1 MLFYAF
7 RASNPLQNQAFF
19 APEMKG
25 EYDWSTRC
33 GIGGTEEENKT
44 NDETKEVCI
53 IDKETMTRLRD
64 KLRPRLIDYLDREQI
79 PYDARTL
86 IRCPHCGEQATAYD
100 DGTWYCNGFTGC
112 QRRGDVVD
120 YAMTVQGKGETD
132 VIRYLCRMFGL
143 KITELEFVTSD
154 EVMDM
159 EFTEPVFVVDGLIP
173 RGLSLFC
180 GQSKI
185 GKSWL
190 ALWLAHHVSTGQA
203 VWGFPVRQC
212 EVMYLCL
219 EDTLDRLQR
228 RLVEVTGGESG
239 RIYLA
244 TQAEIMGSGLEE
256 QLVNSLTGH
265 PDVGL
270 VIIDTLQKIR
280 ELKSEQCSYAGD
292 YNAMSRLKTIADR
305 FGVAVLAVH
314 HTRKANSV
322 DPFQRVS
329 GTTGLMGSA
338 DSTFVLLKDE
348 RAGSELKLFG
358 TGRDVRDLELGLQ
371 FRHNPVDWVLTES
384 SVGQFRPSRDRELKA
399 IAAFVAGAHSWEGTA
414 TALTERLAAADPA
427 LLLAPNAVTR
437 ILNAAGGLT
446 EKQYGFTCCP
456 RRDGNT
462 KLLQLSVA
470 GRPVS

>member
-1 MLFYAF
+1 
-7 RASNPLQNQAFF
+7 
-19 APEMKG
+19 MKG

-33 GIGGTEEENKT
+33 ETGGRKEENKT
-44 NDETKEVCI
+44 NDAKKEVCF

-86 IRCPHCGEQATAYD
+86 IRCPHCGEQATAYE

-120 YAMTVQGKGETD
+120 YAMTVQSKGEAD

-159 EFTEPVFVVDGLIP
+159 EFSEPVFVVDQLIP

-190 ALWLAHHVSTGQA
+190 ALWLAHRISTGQT

-256 QLVNSLTGH
+256 QLTGFLTGH
-265 PDVGL
+265 PEVGL

-292 YNAMSRLKTIADR
+292 YNAMTRLKTIADR
-305 FGVAVLAVH
+305 FGVAVLAIH

-348 RAGSELKLFG
+348 RSGSELKLFG
-358 TGRDVRDLELGLQ
+358 TGRDVRDLELGLC
-371 FRHNPVDWVLTES
+371 FRHNPLDWTLTES
-384 SVGQFRPSRDRELKA
+384 SVGQFKPARDRELKA
-399 IAAFVAGAHSWEGTA
+399 IAAFISAAKTWEGTA
-414 TALTERLAAADPA
+414 TELAELLTMRDAEFT
-427 LLLAPNAVTR
+427 LAPNALTR
-437 ILNAAGGLT
+437 ILNAAGGLL
-446 EKQYGFTCCP
+446 EEHYRFSFRKG
-456 RRDGNT
+456 RDGNA
-462 KLLQLSVA
+462 KLLRLTALEVA
-470 GRPVS
+470 